1 VKLNVPR
8 TALREEKA
16 RLLQDIS
23 EMGTL
28 VQQSLATASLA
39 LKDRDVALAEKVKN
53 DETAI
58 NEMQYRIED
67 EAVVIIATQQPVA
80 SDLRELTAVP
90 KIVAHLERIGDFAVH
105 LAKLAI
111 KTRALPQS
119 QSIAKLLKMAEIE
132 GAMIKDGV
140 FAFIAGDAD
149 AARRT
154 AGLDGEIDA
163 LHRSVVGDL
172 LKIMCEDPDQIEQA
186 VQTLKVAN
194 NLERLGDHVT
204 NMCEAIIY
212 SVTGQ
217 RVELN
222 D

>member
-1 VKLNVPR
+1 MNTPR

-16 RLLQDIS
+16 RLFQDVLK
-23 EMGTL
+23 MGIL
-28 VQQSLATASLA
+28 VQESLARASLA
-39 LKDRDVALAEKVKN
+39 MKDRDVVLAEKVKS
-53 DETAI
+53 DEIAI

-67 EAVVIIATQQPVA
+67 QAVVIIATQQPVA

-90 KIVAHLERIGDFAVH
+90 KIAAHLERIGDFAVH

-111 KTRALPQS
+111 KMSGKPPLKS
-119 QSIAKLLKMAEIE
+119 MDKLREMAEIE
-132 GAMIKDGV
+132 VSMIGDGV
-140 FAFIAGDAD
+140 SAFISGNAD
-149 AARRT
+149 MAQRT
-154 AGLDGEIDA
+154 AGMDGRVDA
-163 LHRSVVGDL
+163 LHRSVVEDL
-172 LKIMCEDPDQIEQA
+172 LEVMCEETDKVEQA

-217 RVELN
+217 HVELN

>member
-1 VKLNVPR
+1 MNVPR

-16 RLLQDIS
+16 RLFRDVS
-23 EMGTL
+23 EMGNL
-28 VQQSLATASLA
+28 VRESLARAGQA
-39 LKDRDVALAEKVKN
+39 MKDRDVALAEKVKR
-53 DETAI
+53 DETSI

-90 KIVAHLERIGDFAVH
+90 KIAAHLERIGDFAVH

-111 KTRALPQS
+111 KTSELPQS
-119 QSIAKLLKMAEIE
+119 QSIAKLLEMAEI
-132 GAMIKDGV
+132 GAAMIEDGV
-140 FAFIAGDAD
+140 SAFIAGDAD
-149 AARRT
+149 KARRT

-172 LKIMCEDPDQIEQA
+172 LKIMCEEPDQIEQA
-186 VQTLKVAN
+186 ARTLKVAN

-212 SVTGQ
+212 SVNGQ
-217 RVELN
+217 RVVLN